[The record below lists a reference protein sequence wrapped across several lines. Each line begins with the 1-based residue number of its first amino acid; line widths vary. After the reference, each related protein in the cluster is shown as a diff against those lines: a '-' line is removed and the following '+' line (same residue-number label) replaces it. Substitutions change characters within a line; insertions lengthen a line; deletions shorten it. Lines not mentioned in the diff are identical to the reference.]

1 MKRDIKKLIG
11 ILTATTLAVSPVI
24 GSKLGLNSYLSQKVK
39 ADNYDDIEDD
49 SNSDEDSEENSDSNK
64 TEDIEYAYSDSDNW
78 DIINGNLFGVE
89 HKLLTTDYFTK
100 TSNWYSLSPSEGITN
115 NNSLSISW
123 YKKAHIKNCWPNTD
137 FTATNINT
145 PFPVSNDQDKWGA
158 SAFRGKTIIIGKAKF
173 NGKEYDVA
181 YGGKQYIQDKLTWD
195 VFHYNYTNKRPKNM
209 SISLIPKTA
218 YEDPQLVKVNHKI
231 QMYYT
236 DIREKNTTEI
246 SIDAWMGRNTRLM
259 PKEVVMLP
267 SHHQVVEIKGVK
279 FIPIVYTDRSIEYS
293 GLIKYSNYQKYIT
306 HPKNLKTIYSYEWAK
321 QKNGHVDFQFYDK
334 GDKSDF
340 YRTVSWVN
348 SYLKSSKQKRIAQK
362 QFINSI
368 NKRYKKYKKI
378 GLTTR

>member
-362 QFINSI
+362 QFINSV

>member
-218 YEDPQLVKVNHKI
+218 YEDPQLVKVKHKI

>member
-267 SHHQVVEIKGVK
+267 SHHQVVEIKGIK